1 MNGEQKG
8 GVKNHFQTLFRILK
22 KLFKKRQ
29 IKEAEEEVKQNQKLV
44 KHQEREQIVSYNVYQ
59 KNAIKKLPKEG
70 KARSILVRKS
80 IGKQVGSKPLINQ
93 ASISLKNDSNNVKNL
108 KINNDA
114 KINGIVHKNSRKGE
128 KFEQNKQIVK
138 KTNKGK
144 KRNPQKFVLQKVDT
158 RKKDSRE
165 ITIIERV
172 NKIIT
177 DDKYDL
183 GKLQIELYKID
194 RMVYSV
200 EDKDK
205 MKKLQEQFIQ
215 IMSKIEKIKRDFK
228 IIKESGYLENYK
240 ELNDYFLLEE
250 IDNFKFSND
259 LETIELLSLQ
269 CKQQIVIL
277 NDISEIY
284 DKAIST
290 SKKIEKQNDKIDYI
304 YDNSQ
309 EFMDQTDNLN
319 IISRKIDDNLALQN
333 KFIIEMNNKIGSA
346 HKDVKFYYKQ
356 RGLNDL
362 LNNTLSMGL
371 GMYSFSSMR
380 KKPHFKGLKFLVG
393 SFLMYNSIRGML
405 KFLSPE
411 RKKITYIYYDDYA
424 KELDRESYRLSFTN
438 SLLNH
443 SLRDVSLLKE
453 DFKSKFMVY
462 QYQIPEY
469 DAMLEKIE
477 KIEKQLKL
485 QKLEV
490 EEINKNLTN
499 QKQKNKE
506 YVKKIEKYED

>member
-22 KLFKKRQ
+22 KLFQKRQ
-29 IKEAEEEVKQNQKLV
+29 IKEEEEQVKQNQKLV
-44 KHQEREQIVSYNVYQ
+44 KRQEQEQIISYNVYQ
-59 KNAIKKLPKEG
+59 NSVIKKLPKKG
-70 KARSILVRKS
+70 KARSILIKKS
-80 IGKQVGSKPLINQ
+80 IAKQEVSKPLINQ
-93 ASISLKNDSNNVKNL
+93 ASSPLKNTSDNIKHL
-108 KINNDA
+108 KINHNA
-114 KINGIVHKNSRKGE
+114 KLNEIVHKNFRKDDTSE
-128 KFEQNKQIVK
+128 SNKQIVK
-138 KTNKGK
+138 SPNKGK
-144 KRNPQKFVLQKVDT
+144 KREPQKLSLQTVYIKE
-158 RKKDSRE
+158 KDSWE
-165 ITIIERV
+165 ITIVERV

-183 GKLQIELYKID
+183 SKLQIELYKID
-194 RMVYSV
+194 RMVYSI
-200 EDKDK
+200 EDKEK

-215 IMSKIEKIKRDFK
+215 IMTKIEKIKRDFK
-228 IIKESGYLENYK
+228 TIKESGYLENYK

-259 LETIELLSLQ
+259 LESIELLSLQ
-269 CKQQIVIL
+269 CKQQIEIL

-284 DKAIST
+284 EKAIYT
-290 SKKIEKQNDKIDYI
+290 SKKIEKQNNKIGYI
-304 YDNSQ
+304 DDNSQ
-309 EFMDQTDNLN
+309 EFMAQTDNLN
-319 IISRKIDDNLALQN
+319 IISHKINDNLALQN
-333 KFIIEMNNKIGSA
+333 KFIIEMNDKIGSA

-362 LNNTLSMGL
+362 LNSTLSMGL

-380 KKPHFKGLKFLVG
+380 KKSHFKSLKFLVG

-443 SLRDVSLLKE
+443 SLRDVGLLKE
-453 DFKSKFMVY
+453 DFKSKFMAY

-485 QKLEV
+485 QKVEI
-490 EEINKNLTN
+490 EEINKNLAN